1 MEALCEQLEREAIH
15 KVIEKLQEDD
25 LGIVVSIE
33 HDGVV
38 VRHPDGAAAVT
49 AEWKAGLVKAAE
61 MAIKECRSPDKILNA
76 GPGRIPRPWR

>member
-1 MEALCEQLEREAIH
+1 MEALCEQLEREAID

-61 MAIKECRSPDKILNA
+61 DVGRWRSRSADP
-76 GPGRIPRPWR
+76 PTRS

>member
-61 MAIKECRSPDKILNA
+61 DVGRWRSRSADP
-76 GPGRIPRPWR
+76 PTRS

>member
-33 HDGVV
+33 HRRCRGEASRWSCGRDGGV
-38 VRHPDGAAAVT
+38 
-49 AEWKAGLVKAAE
+49 E
-61 MAIKECRSPDKILNA
+61 
-76 GPGRIPRPWR
+76 GRAREGG

>member
-1 MEALCEQLEREAIH
+1 MEALCERLEREAID

-33 HDGVV
+33 RDGVV

-61 MAIKECRSPDKILNA
+61 DVRVKMAIKEYRSPT
-76 GPGRIPRPWR
+76 RS